1 MNMGEIAKTHWVMDY
16 ETMINCF
23 IACFESIKSD
33 ERHVFVV
40 HDLQNDFDDYIQFIK
55 TIEELGLDNIS
66 TISLD
71 HDLGDSAMQEYFNNV
86 SPNFKLD
93 YNNITEKTGLDCAKW
108 LVKHCS
114 ENNLK
119 LPYFL
124 VHSAN
129 PVGRKNIKVYLENAK
144 KHLFDENN

>member
-1 MNMGEIAKTHWVMDY
+1 MKKLFLDD
-16 ETMINCF
+16 F
-23 IACFESIKSD
+23 RQPKDACRLTTEPRIYWEEGWIVVKNYKEFCDWIK
-33 ERHVFVV
+33 E
-40 HDLQNDFDDYIQFIK
+40 N
-55 TIEELGLDNIS
+55 GLPDIVS
-66 TISLD
+66 FD
-71 HDLGDSAMQEYFNNV
+71 HDLADIHYEIDFNDWNDNTADQLGV
-86 SPNFKLD
+86 
-93 YNNITEKTGLDCAKW
+93 EETGLDCAKW

-114 ENNLK
+114 ENNLI